1 MQILISSFIR
11 GLPAL
16 PLLLAA
22 LYMLS
27 ITAVSPARELA
38 RQLLRLRIVFTL
50 VMSTTCLTTLL
61 VPGMG

>member
-1 MQILISSFIR
+1 MASFIR

-38 RQLLRLRIVFTL
+38 RSLLQLRIAFTL
-50 VMSTTCLTTLL
+50 VLSTSCLTALI
-61 VPGMG
+61 VPALG